1 MAGTLH
7 LACAA
12 DATYIPHC
20 AAMLHSV
27 LDQHGGLE
35 LAVHFLHG
43 PGLEP
48 SARDALARMVEGG
61 SAAITFH
68 EIRDAAVA
76 GLPVHGY
83 FTAAMWYRVLAPELF
98 TDLNRVL
105 YLDADTIAV
114 DSLTPLWDM
123 DLHGK
128 IVAAVTNVLEPLYA
142 TRPRQLGL
150 PASQQYF
157 NTGVLLMD
165 LAAMR
170 RDGWASAL
178 FEYARA
184 AGEELIW
191 PDQDTYNV
199 VLGAHRLA
207 LHPRWNCMNSV
218 MHLEASVEVFGSKA
232 VAEARAHPAIRHFE
246 GPGLNKPW
254 HYLCDWA
261 HRDAYLVHRRQTPW
275 PRVRFEEATLANRAR
290 RLARRLR
297 RVSQR

>member
-12 DATYIPHC
+12 DGTYIAHC

-27 LDQHGGLE
+27 LDQRGELE
-35 LAVHFLHG
+35 LSIHFLHE
-43 PGLEP
+43 PDLET
-48 SARDALARMVEGG
+48 SSRDAMVSMVEGG

-68 EIRDAAVA
+68 EIPNAAVA

-83 FTAAMWYRVLAPELF
+83 FTAAIWYRVLAPELLGEL
-98 TDLNRVL
+98 DRVL
-105 YLDADTIAV
+105 YLDADTIVV
-114 DSLTPLWDM
+114 DSLAPLWEV

-128 IVAAVTNVLEPLYA
+128 IVAAVTNVLEPQYA
-142 TRPRQLGL
+142 AHPRQLGV
-150 PASQQYF
+150 PESHQYF

-165 LAAMR
+165 LATMR
-170 RDGWASAL
+170 RDGWATAL
-178 FEYARA
+178 FDYAKA

-218 MHLEASVEVFGSKA
+218 MHLEASVEVFGTEA
-232 VAEARAHPAIRHFE
+232 VAEARAKPAIRHFE
-246 GPGLNKPW
+246 GPGPNKPW
-254 HYLCDWA
+254 HYMCDWTL
-261 HRDAYLVHRRQTPW
+261 RDAYLVHRRQTPW
-275 PRVRFEEATLANRAR
+275 PHVRWEEATIANRTR

-297 RVSQR
+297 RLSQR